1 MRDSGSGI
9 YVSLTSFVNLS
20 LSIGNIPDEWKVAK
34 VIPIYNPE
42 NYWPISILPVLS
54 KIMER
59 EVHTQFCKYIDNHN
73 LLSPFQCGFHKKY
86 SCEAVVNYF
95 TDTIRKNTNS
105 GLLTGAVFIDI
116 KKVFD
121 TVNHEYLLKKLFKYG
136 LTDIEHNI
144 WFLSEEEPTLETLD
158 LAIRNRQF
166 NNLFIFRFV
175 SLHCLRS
182 TLYVY

>member
-1 MRDSGSGI
+1 M
-9 YVSLTSFVNLS
+9 
-20 LSIGNIPDEWKVAK
+20 W
-34 VIPIYNPE
+34 
-42 NYWPISILPVLS
+42 ISQKILMWS
-54 KIMER
+54 
-59 EVHTQFCKYIDNHN
+59 
-73 LLSPFQCGFHKKY
+73 
-86 SCEAVVNYF
+86 NYF
-95 TDTIRKNTNS
+95 TDTIRKHADS

-175 SLHCLRS
+175 SDPGEIIAGVPQGSILGPLLFVIYINDLPNM
-182 TLYVY
+182 TLIISRPVRNINVCGWYSDLF